1 MTEQNQAD
9 DSPHID
15 PEMAQEIA
23 GAAHHIVNDGAVWHP
38 AELNPAIITTP
49 LERELIRQRAGDA
62 AKFHDTEVAS
72 KEKDQHIERLEEEA
86 ITDEMTGLRTF
97 HALKRELPQAI
108 ALSMREKTG
117 FLLWALDGVALGE
130 VNNNVSRAAGDEY
143 IQAIARSL
151 EASIRKSEA
160 AYRGGAKADEFFVM
174 MPLLHIPKDKIDEFI
189 FKKQAE
195 FEDQLALRLQE
206 NPKLRPMIDELG
218 LGVYIGQAYVDL
230 ADLSPSKRRKPTE
243 IANDLIEEADEA
255 QRQAKKREKKFRTA
269 ETPH

>member
-1 MTEQNQAD
+1 MTEQRQPNL
-9 DSPHID
+9 PHID
-15 PEMAQEIA
+15 PEMTREMID
-23 GAAHHIVNDGAVWHP
+23 AAHNVVGDGRVWHP
-38 AELNPAIITTP
+38 VEFNPIVITTA
-49 LERELIRQRAGDA
+49 LERELISQRAENATTLQDSA
-62 AKFHDTEVAS
+62 AAN
-72 KEKDQHIERLEEEA
+72 KEKDEHIERLEEEA

-97 HALKRELPQAI
+97 HALKRELPQAV

-130 VNNNVSRAAGDEY
+130 VNNHVSRTAGDEY

-195 FEDQLALRLQE
+195 FEDQLALRLEE
-206 NPKLRPMIDELG
+206 NPKLKPVIEELG
-218 LGVYIGQAYVDL
+218 LGVYIGQSYIDL
-230 ADLSPSKRRKPTE
+230 ADLSSSRRRKPTE
-243 IANDLIEEADEA
+243 LAHDLIEEADEEL
-255 QRQAKKREKKFRTA
+255 RRAKQREKKFQSS